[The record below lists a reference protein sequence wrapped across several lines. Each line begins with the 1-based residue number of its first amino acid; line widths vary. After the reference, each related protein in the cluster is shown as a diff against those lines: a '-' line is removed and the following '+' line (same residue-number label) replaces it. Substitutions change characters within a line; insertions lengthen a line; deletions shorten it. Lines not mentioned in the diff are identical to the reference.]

1 MLARVADSIYWMSRY
16 VERAENV
23 ARFIEVNLNL
33 MLDLPAGS
41 AQQWQPLVATTGDAE
56 EFAKRY
62 DTATQQNV
70 IQFLTFDEEN
80 VNSIRSCLRVARE
93 NARSV
98 REIISSEMWEHLNE
112 FYLRVNS
119 AEAGSRTDPQD
130 LLRSIKRSGHL
141 FTGVTDATM
150 THNESWHFC
159 QLGCM
164 LERADK
170 TSRILDVKYFLLL
183 PTAADVGTTSD
194 DIQWAAVLRS
204 ASAFEMYR
212 KMSRAHRARTR
223 RGVSAVRD
231 GVPARNP
238 VLSPAGAH
246 VGARHLGDAGRDV
259 PASGRTPVRRAL
271 LRARIRPRRVHHRG
285 RAARVPRSPADQDQ
299 PDRHRDFRNV
309 LRRAGHPRPQKSE
322 RTKSCRAVRLNALRD
337 DVLFDDAHLD
347 VHAAESRSGTDERA
361 VQRQGV
367 PMVPRH
373 GHSNEIAISDDAV
386 GGIEVDPS
394 GSRQVCLHPA
404 RACSRHRRR
413 RFHSA
418 ARRCSR

>member
-41 AQQWQPLVATTGDAE
+41 AQQWQPLVATTGDSE

-212 KMSRAHRARTR
+212 KCHGRIAPERVVEFLLFETEFPRAIQYCLQRARTSVHAIS
-223 RGVSAVRD
+223 GT
-231 GVPARNP
+231 
-238 VLSPAGAH
+238 PAGMF
-246 VGARHLGDAGRDV
+246 RH
-259 PASGRTPVRRAL
+259 PVERLFGELCSELAY
-271 LRARIRPRRVHHRG
+271 
-285 RAARVPRSPADQDQ
+285 ARVETIIAAGLHEYL
-299 PDRHRDFRNV
+299 DRLQTRINQIGIADFRNV
-309 LRRAGHPRPQKSE
+309 LRRAGHPRPQESE
-322 RTKSCRAVRLNALRD
+322 RTKSCRAVRLNALR
-337 DVLFDDAHLD
+337 
-347 VHAAESRSGTDERA
+347 
-361 VQRQGV
+361 
-367 PMVPRH
+367 
-373 GHSNEIAISDDAV
+373 
-386 GGIEVDPS
+386 
-394 GSRQVCLHPA
+394 
-404 RACSRHRRR
+404 
-413 RFHSA
+413 
-418 ARRCSR
+418 ARRSLR